1 MTIPNLSPCVFL
13 DRDGT
18 INEDVGYL
26 DRLERLVLYP
36 ACIDAV
42 RLLNRAGFLVAVVTN
57 QAGVAQ
63 GLYGEDFVRDLHRH
77 IGQRFRAGGARIDG
91 FYYCPH
97 LSTAAVAEY
106 RKECDCRKPRPG
118 LVRQAEHDLHVD
130 LARSFVV
137 GDRWRDVEMG
147 QAVGARTVLV
157 RTGYGRTE
165 EAHPQ
170 AGVSVDAVVD
180 HIMQAVVWIL
190 EQERH
195 GAAVALQA
203 SAPREAQTRDGA
215 NRQ

>member
-1 MTIPNLSPCVFL
+1 MPNLSPCVFL

-26 DRLERLVLYP
+26 DRFERLVLYP

-42 RLLNRAGFLVAVVTN
+42 RLLNRAGYLVAVVTN

-77 IGQRFRAGGARIDG
+77 IAERFSAGGARIDG

-106 RKECDCRKPRPG
+106 RRDCDCRKPRPG
-118 LVRQAEHDLHVD
+118 LVRQAERDLRVD

-147 QAVGARTVLV
+147 QTVGARTVLV

-170 AGVSVDAVVD
+170 EGVSADAIVDG
-180 HIMQAVVWIL
+180 IMQAVVWIL
-190 EQERH
+190 QREERH
-195 GAAVALQA
+195 
-203 SAPREAQTRDGA
+203 
-215 NRQ
+215 